1 MSYIGQVAVA
11 NGGIQVNA
19 TGAKTF
25 DRPVK
30 SFVSNDA
37 IISEITGKQQSSDT
51 AISIGALMS
60 DDLSKAF
67 INGIPVTPPDGY
79 YIVSITLSSG
89 SYYAVY

>member
-11 NGGIQVNA
+11 NGGIQITDA
-19 TGAKTF
+19 SEKEF

-37 IISEITGKQQSSDT
+37 IISEIKGKQDSNDT
-51 AISIGALMS
+51 AIDITSLMT
-60 DDLSKAF
+60 DDAAETF
-67 INGIPVTPPDGY
+67 INGIPITPPDGY
-79 YIVSITLSSG
+79 YITSITLSSG